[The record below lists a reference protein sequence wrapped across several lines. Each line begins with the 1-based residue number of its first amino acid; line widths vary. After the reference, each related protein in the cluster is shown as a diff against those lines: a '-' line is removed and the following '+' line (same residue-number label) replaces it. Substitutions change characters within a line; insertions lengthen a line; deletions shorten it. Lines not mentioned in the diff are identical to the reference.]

1 MTQTSGSSPQPN
13 RLLVR
18 DIVEI
23 ENRYYILASS
33 SLAAEVDRVLKHG
46 ETFAVFD
53 RYGDIK
59 PVGVGEHGLYH
70 EGTRFLSTL
79 LLGFAEDRPLLLSS
93 NVKEDN
99 SLIAVDLTNPDMVNE
114 GIVTTPRGSV
124 HLSRTKVLW
133 DGTCHERFTLRNY
146 GLTQV
151 SVPMVLRFDADYA
164 DIFEVRGT
172 HRARRGARLET
183 RVDKTSVVLSYE
195 GLDGVVRATRLLFD
209 PAPVALSETEA
220 RFHVVLEAG
229 EQVVLDVAVVCES
242 HRTPAMLTFRQ
253 ARDAAQSLLAQGR
266 SQGADVFTSN
276 EQFNDWLNRSVA
288 DLSMMTS
295 DTPVGPYPYAGVP
308 WFNTPFGR
316 DGIITALECL
326 WINPTMARGVLSF
339 LASHQASETNE
350 ARDAQPGKILHEARM
365 GEMAALGEIPF
376 GRYYGSHDATPLFVL
391 LAARYYERTAERE
404 FITTLWP
411 AIERALAW
419 IDRYGDLDGDGF
431 AEYYRRSPY
440 GLVHQGWKDSHDA
453 VFHADGRL
461 AEGPIALCEVQGYI
475 YAARQGAADL
485 AAALGHTTQAE
496 TLRRQADVLRERFEE
511 AFWSDELGTY
521 GLALDGAKQLCRIRT
536 SNPGHCL
543 FTGIASQE
551 RAERVAH
558 LLVDERM
565 FSGWGVRTVAAGELR
580 YNPMAYHN
588 GSVWPHDNALIAQG
602 LARYGLRDAALHV
615 LQGMFDASIFVD
627 LHRLPELFCGFGRR
641 PGEGPT
647 LYPVACSPQSW
658 AAGAVFL
665 LLQAILGLEVSATR
679 REVRFSHARLPP
691 FLEDVRIR
699 GLRVGTATLDL
710 QLQRH
715 EANVALKVVRRD
727 GPVEI
732 LSVK

>member
-1 MTQTSGSSPQPN
+1 MVLPSGSKPDRH
-13 RLLVR
+13 RLLAR

-33 SLAAEVDRVLKHG
+33 SLADEVDRVLKHG

-53 RYGDIK
+53 RYGDIT

-79 LLGFAEDRPLLLSS
+79 LLGFGEDRPLLLSS
-93 NVKEDN
+93 NVKADN
-99 SLIAVDLTNPDMVNE
+99 SRIVVDLTNPDILTE

-124 HLSRTKVLW
+124 HLARTKVLW
-133 DGTCHERFTLRNY
+133 DGTCHERFTLRHY

-151 SVPMVLRFDADYA
+151 SLPVVLRFDADYA

-172 HRARRGARLET
+172 HRPRHGHRLET
-183 RVDKTSVVLSYE
+183 RVDTTSVVLSYE
-195 GLDGVVRATRLLFD
+195 GLDGMVRATRLLFE
-209 PAPVALSETEA
+209 PAPVALSETQA
-220 RFHVVLEAG
+220 SFHIVLEAG
-229 EQVVLDVAVVCES
+229 AEVVLDVVVVCQS
-242 HRTPAMLTFRQ
+242 HCMPAMLTFRE
-253 ARDAAQSLLAQGR
+253 ACDAAESVLAHGR
-266 SQGADVFTSN
+266 SQGADLITSN

-295 DTPVGPYPYAGVP
+295 ETPAGPYPYAGVP
-308 WFNTPFGR
+308 WFSAPFGR

-326 WINPTMARGVLSF
+326 WINPSMARGVLAF
-339 LASHQASETNE
+339 LARHQASETNE
-350 ARDAQPGKILHEARM
+350 ERDAQPGKILHEARM

-376 GRYYGSHDATPLFVL
+376 GRYYGSHDATPLFIV
-391 LAARYYERTAERE
+391 LAAQYYERTADRE
-404 FITTLWP
+404 FTIALWP

-419 IDRYGDLDGDGF
+419 IDRYGDIDGDGF
-431 AEYYRRSPY
+431 AEYYGRSRR

-475 YAARQGAADL
+475 YAARQGAAGL
-485 AAALGHTTQAE
+485 AAALGHATQAKN
-496 TLRRQADVLRERFEE
+496 LRRRAEALRQRFEE
-511 AFWSDELGTY
+511 AFWCDALGTY
-521 GLALDGAKQLCRIRT
+521 GLALDGAKQLCRVRT

-543 FTGIASQE
+543 FTGIASPD
-551 RAERVAH
+551 RAARVAR
-558 LLVDERM
+558 LLVDEQM

-580 YNPMAYHN
+580 YNPMSYHN

-602 LARYGLRDAALHV
+602 LARYGLRDATLRV

-627 LHRLPELFCGFGRR
+627 LHRLPELFCGFQRR

-658 AAGAVFL
+658 SASAVFL

-679 REVRFSHARLPP
+679 REVRFEHARLPP
-691 FLEDVRIR
+691 FLEEIRIR
-699 GLRVGTATLDL
+699 GLRVGTAILDL
-710 QLQRH
+710 QLERH
-715 EANVALKVVRRD
+715 DANVAVNVLRRD
-727 GPVEI
+727 GVVEI
-732 LSVK
+732 VSVK

>member
-1 MTQTSGSSPQPN
+1 
-13 RLLVR
+13 V
-18 DIVEI
+18 
-23 ENRYYILASS
+23 
-33 SLAAEVDRVLKHG
+33 
-46 ETFAVFD
+46 
-53 RYGDIK
+53 
-59 PVGVGEHGLYH
+59 
-70 EGTRFLSTL
+70 
-79 LLGFAEDRPLLLSS
+79 
-93 NVKEDN
+93 
-99 SLIAVDLTNPDMVNE
+99 
-114 GIVTTPRGSV
+114 
-124 HLSRTKVLW
+124 
-133 DGTCHERFTLRNY
+133 
-146 GLTQV
+146 
-151 SVPMVLRFDADYA
+151 
-164 DIFEVRGT
+164 
-172 HRARRGARLET
+172 
-183 RVDKTSVVLSYE
+183 TSVVLSYK
-195 GLDGVVRATRLLFD
+195 GLDGVVRATHLAFR
-209 PAPVALSETEA
+209 PQPVELSETEA

-229 EQVVLDVAVVCES
+229 EEVVLDVTVVCES
-242 HRTPAMLTFRQ
+242 QRKPELLTFRE
-253 ARDAAQSLLAQGR
+253 ARAAAEHVLAHGR

-295 DTPVGPYPYAGVP
+295 DMPDGPYPYAGVP
-308 WFNTPFGR
+308 WFSTPFGR

-326 WINPTMARGVLSF
+326 WINPWMARGVLSF
-339 LASHQASETNE
+339 LARHQASDTNE

-391 LAARYYERTAERE
+391 LAARYYERTADRE

-411 AIERALAW
+411 SIEGALAW

-431 AEYYRRSPY
+431 AEYYRRSPH
-440 GLVHQGWKDSHDA
+440 GLVHQGWKDSYDG

-485 AAALGHTTQAE
+485 AAALGHSTRAK
-496 TLRRQADVLRERFEE
+496 TLRRQAEALRERFEE
-511 AFWSDELGTY
+511 VFWSEELGTY
-521 GLALDGAKQLCRIRT
+521 GLALDGTKQLCHVRT

-543 FTGIASQE
+543 FTGIASQD
-551 RAERVAH
+551 RAERVAQ
-558 LLVDERM
+558 LLVGEQM

-602 LARYGLRDAALHV
+602 LARYGLRDAALRV
-615 LQGMFDASIFVD
+615 LEGMFDASIFVE

-665 LLQAILGLEVSATR
+665 LLQAVLGLDVSATR

-691 FLEDVRIR
+691 YLEEVRIR

-715 EANVALKVVRRD
+715 EANVALKVLRRD